1 MDSKDKEMLEVYRNV
16 ASFTVQALEDSTKGL
31 REGIGNGNYN
41 MSTVELLKERLET
54 LEEWLVKIELDF

>member
-1 MDSKDKEMLEVYRNV
+1 MNRKDEAMLEVYRNV
-16 ASFTVQALEDSTKGL
+16 ASFTVQALEESTKGL
-31 REGIGNGNYN
+31 REGIGNGIYN